1 MALDHAIR
9 DRIGTDS
16 DPELQTPQ
24 DLVDV
29 EDDYL
34 VYKPQEPE
42 ATQQEADEVAPEVF
56 DYLISA
62 KVLLPKGD
70 VLLPACII
78 SRKRDGEG
86 NLIGTHHS
94 NPIMDTRIY
103 DVQFPDGH
111 VESYAANVI
120 AENIY
125 AQVDDEG
132 RRFLLLAEVMDH

>member
-16 DPELQTPQ
+16 DPELQIPQ
-24 DLVDV
+24 GLVDV

-34 VYKPQEPE
+34 VYEPQEPE
-42 ATQQEADEVAPEVF
+42 ATQQEVDEVTPEVF
-56 DYLISA
+56 DNLISA

-70 VLLPACII
+70 VLLPARLI

-103 DVQFPDGH
+103 DVQNSLMDKW
-111 VESYAANVI
+111 N
-120 AENIY
+120 
-125 AQVDDEG
+125 
-132 RRFLLLAEVMDH
+132 LLRPM